1 MLYIFLPQSINARIR
16 WIYVAL
22 FPFIVSIISP
32 NIPYIEWPTR
42 RDNIILLHFCNLSQ
56 KINLIRYRRR
66 PVIVR
71 VTDRANYLLRSRWKR
86 RDVHNYLG
94 MRYSMTMHLRNDGRR
109 RNVTSRVH
117 IILFCSNSKTYYKLQ
132 MYSTNFGI
140 K

>member
-94 MRYSMTMHLRNDGRR
+94 MRYSMTMHLRNHGRR
-109 RNVTSRVH
+109 RIVTSRVH
-117 IILFCSNSKTYYKLQ
+117 NILFCSNSKHIISYICIVQ
-132 MYSTNFGI
+132 I
-140 K
+140 VE